1 MKVWIASVAAC
12 FLWVLAPSSA
22 LAAKRVEPSIPV
34 IQQPAAAAARTAPR
48 PAVAAARSTQLAAQN
63 YELAPGDTIS
73 VEVFGEPDLS
83 KEYAVG
89 EGGRVS
95 FPLIGEIDVAG
106 MKTLALEKMLVQKLR
121 GGFLVNPRVTVAI
134 RTYRAVYVNG
144 QVKLPGGYPYVPG
157 MTARK
162 AITIAGGF
170 TERASKSRIYVIS
183 ENAATDAKPR
193 KIKIDGEVKP
203 GDIISVEESFF

>member
-1 MKVWIASVAAC
+1 
-12 FLWVLAPSSA
+12 
-22 LAAKRVEPSIPV
+22 
-34 IQQPAAAAARTAPR
+34 
-48 PAVAAARSTQLAAQN
+48 
-63 YELAPGDTIS
+63 
-73 VEVFGEPDLS
+73 
-83 KEYAVG
+83 
-89 EGGRVS
+89 
-95 FPLIGEIDVAG
+95 
-106 MKTLALEKMLVQKLR
+106 
-121 GGFLVNPRVTVAI
+121 
-134 RTYRAVYVNG
+134 
-144 QVKLPGGYPYVPG
+144 